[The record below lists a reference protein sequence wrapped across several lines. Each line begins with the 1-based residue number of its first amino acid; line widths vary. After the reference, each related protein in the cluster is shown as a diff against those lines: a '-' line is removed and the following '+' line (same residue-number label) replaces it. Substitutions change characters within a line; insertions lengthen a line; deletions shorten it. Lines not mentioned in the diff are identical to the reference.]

1 MGLARTHCITI
12 DGGKSPLGGGG
23 SGARGRGRVRV
34 QSPCAG
40 FSWLPRIRE
49 RGRAIDFDGIGVGGG
64 VRERAREWERGVHTR
79 GGAPRRWA
87 RPRGF
92 YETLRDAGPVA
103 PWTGNVV
110 RRSPGVELWAGD
122 DVDPKSPSRLSGHVN
137 AFSRRVGGHQQERR
151 RRRTARGAYGGGC
164 GGRCAWMEAYESEPR
179 ACVDRSKSIWCS
191 RRWSEEDSGDARGS
205 EEARWRRGR
214 KQGRGSVMGNF

>member
-1 MGLARTHCITI
+1 MAVSRRWE
-12 DGGKSPLGGGG
+12 GGG

-40 FSWLPRIRE
+40 FSWLPQIRE
-49 RGRAIDFDGIGVGGG
+49 RGRAMDFDARIGMG
-64 VRERAREWERGVHTR
+64 ACEWERGVHTR

-110 RRSPGVELWAGD
+110 RRWPGVELWAGD
-122 DVDPKSPSRLSGHVN
+122 ESTTIPSPRRGSSGHVN

-151 RRRTARGAYGGGC
+151 RRRTARGACGGRC

-179 ACVDRSKSIWCS
+179 ACVDRNKSIWCS
-191 RRWSEEDSGDARGS
+191 RRWSEEDPGDARGS
-205 EEARWRRGR
+205 EEALWRRGR